1 MRFPTSTLGAL
12 LLLSASAGAAI
23 PEIPGFHISA
33 GASPGWPSLL
43 RSLGLPQLPSE
54 EARVFVVAG
63 PGGAAPQ
70 EWLAR
75 LDSGAILILQGPS
88 PLAAELGFR
97 AGARSIRVRKVRDL
111 RNPDLDILWES
122 SLAVPV
128 FHVPKAAQ
136 VFCRARPGGEP
147 LVAGLRRGPGA
158 VLWVAVSPGDRG
170 FERFPFLPH
179 ALAELGLRVP
189 FESRRLWAFFD
200 ASYRLRDQ
208 PEPLARSWREGG
220 IAALHVGAW
229 QYFEPNPEGDEYLR
243 QLIASC
249 HRHNIL
255 VYAWLELPHV
265 SDAFWKAHPAWREK
279 TARLRDAYV
288 PWRRLMNL
296 VNPDCQQAV
305 AQGVQNLMTRF
316 DWDGVNFAELYFDG
330 VQGIRNRTEFTPLND
345 DVRREVKLLHGFDP
359 MDLFTEHPRDPKKLR
374 AFLDYRVDLA
384 ARLQDQWMAE
394 LEKLRLEKPG
404 LDVVLTYVDDRFD
417 PGMRDAIGADS
428 ARALQSLDR
437 YPATFIVEDPA
448 TVWNLGP
455 ERYPEIARRYHPL
468 TSHWDRVGVDINVV
482 DREPPV
488 YPTRTQVG
496 AELFELIHTAS
507 ESFTRVMFYYEFS
520 IQPADLPWLAAAS
533 AVVAHCDRQGDSLRI
548 DSPYGVGIRWQ
559 GPATLDGRPWPA
571 RDHDLL
577 WAPPG
582 EHQLAPAAAEPRV
595 SLLDFNGVLQTAAIL
610 PDGIELS
617 YTARARAL
625 ATFDRQPTRLLLDGA
640 PSALDLLTPS
650 GPPYVLR
657 LPPGSHIAV
666 VTVE

>member
-1 MRFPTSTLGAL
+1 MEGGFSTVPPGFGPASAEPAPAQLAARPRLGYNRIAVLMHLPSRTLVAL
-12 LLLSASAGAAI
+12 LVLSVSAGAGL
-23 PEIPGFHISA
+23 PEIAGFYSSA

-43 RSLGLPQLPSE
+43 RSLGLPQRPAE
-54 EARVFVVAG
+54 EARVFVVPSQGGG
-63 PGGAAPQ
+63 PPQ

-75 LDSGAILILQGPS
+75 LDRGAILILEGAS

-97 AGARSIRVRKVRDL
+97 AGARSIRVRSVRDL
-111 RNPDLDILWES
+111 QHPDLQIVWER
-122 SLAVPV
+122 SLAMPAFEVPQ
-128 FHVPKAAQ
+128 AAQ
-136 VFCRARPGGEP
+136 VFCRARAGGEP

-158 VLWVAVSPGDRG
+158 VLWLAVSPGDRG

-200 ASYRLRDQ
+200 AAYRVRDQ
-208 PEPLARSWREGG
+208 PDPLAQRWREGG

-229 QYFEPNPEGDEYLR
+229 QYFESHPEGDEYLR

-296 VNPDCQQAV
+296 ANPDCQRAV
-305 AQGVQNLMTRF
+305 AQGVRDLMLRF

-330 VQGIRNRTEFTPLND
+330 VQGIRNRTEFTPMND
-345 DVRREVKLLHGFDP
+345 DVRRDVKLLKGFDP
-359 MDLFTEHPRDPKKLR
+359 MDLFTERPRDPKKLR

-394 LEKLRLEKPG
+394 LEKAPPRKARPG
-404 LDVVLTYVDDRFD
+404 R
-417 PGMRDAIGADS
+417 GADLCGRPLRS
-428 ARALQSLDR
+428 QHARRHRRRFRPRPPVPGPL
-437 YPATFIVEDPA
+437 PATFVVEDPA

-482 DREPPV
+482 EREPPV

-496 AELFELIHTAS
+496 AELFELIHTSS
-507 ESFTRVMFYYEFS
+507 ESFTRVHVLLRVLH
-520 IQPADLPWLAAAS
+520 PAHRPALARGRLRCGRPLRPPGRCP
-533 AVVAHCDRQGDSLRI
+533 AHRLSLR
-548 DSPYGVGIRWQ
+548 SGNS
-559 GPATLDGRPWPA
+559 LGRPCDSG
-571 RDHDLL
+571 R
-577 WAPPG
+577 PP
-582 EHQLAPAAAEPRV
+582 V
-595 SLLDFNGVLQTAAIL
+595 
-610 PDGIELS
+610 
-617 YTARARAL
+617 ARAR
-625 ATFDRQPTRLLLDGA
+625 P
-640 PSALDLLTPS
+640 
-650 GPPYVLR
+650 
-657 LPPGSHIAV
+657 
-666 VTVE
+666 